1 MIHSHIIEYFKELSI
16 HPKNAE
22 ELKGLILQLA
32 VEGKL
37 TEKWR
42 EENPNVEP
50 ASELLKRIKEEK
62 ALLIKEKKIKIKKEK
77 ALPEIE
83 DDEKP
88 FKLPPNWTFCR
99 WVDLLDND
107 KYSMKRGPFGSALK
121 KDFFVES
128 GVRVFEQY
136 NAINDDP
143 NWVRY
148 YVNDEKFEELKA
160 FKADVGDLLI
170 SCSGTLGRICELTK
184 GTKFGIINQAL
195 LKVRLNNKLISNSY
209 FINLFRSNY
218 IQTRIYN
225 KATGSAIVNMVGV
238 KELKNFII
246 PLPPINEQVE
256 IIKTINILFAEIE
269 QLEEQTKKRIQL
281 KEDFATSSLQQLTSS
296 DTENAWTVLKPH
308 FQTFFTTQPN
318 VKKLREAILQLAVQ
332 GKLTHHWRK
341 QNPNVEPASELLKLI
356 QEEKAQ
362 LIKEKKIK
370 KEKALPKITE
380 EEIPFELPE
389 GWSWCRMQDISIK
402 LGAGSTP
409 SGGKSAYVEEGIKFF
424 RSQNIYNDGLRLEN
438 VALITDAIH
447 EKMKGTKVLPKDLL
461 LNITGGSIGRCTLVP
476 DDFDTANVSQ
486 HVAIV
491 RLQELGIRSFIH
503 TLIISPQFQQT
514 IMDVQVGVSREGLS
528 MTKLKQFLVPLP
540 PLEEVQAIKDIT
552 NNLLALCYQLET
564 SLSEKEGV
572 ELDWMK
578 SVING

>member
-1 MIHSHIIEYFKELSI
+1 MTHSHIIEYFKELSI

-50 ASELLKRIKEEK
+50 ASELLKRIQEEK
-62 ALLIKEKKIKIKKEK
+62 AQLIKEKKIKKEK
-77 ALPEIE
+77 TLPVIDEGEIPFYLPNSWRWSRLGNISNYGKTIKAESSDVEQDIWVLELE
-83 DDEKP
+83 DIEKRTSKLLKKVFYKDRIFKSSKNWFSKGDVLYGKLRPYLDKVIVADERGVCSTEIIP
-88 FKLPPNWTFCR
+88 IKL
-99 WVDLLDND
+99 
-107 KYSMKRGPFGSALK
+107 FGSIYPDYIRLFLK
-121 KDFFVES
+121 SSF
-128 GVRVFEQY
+128 
-136 NAINDDP
+136 
-143 NWVRY
+143 
-148 YVNDEKFEELKA
+148 
-160 FKADVGDLLI
+160 
-170 SCSGTLGRICELTK
+170 
-184 GTKFGIINQAL
+184 
-195 LKVRLNNKLISNSY
+195 
-209 FINLFRSNY
+209 FINYANRS
-218 IQTRIYN
+218 THGMRMPRLGTESAK
-225 KATGSAIVNMVGV
+225 KAIIGIPPEQEQKAIVQIV
-238 KELKNFII
+238 K
-246 PLPPINEQVE
+246 Q
-256 IIKTINILFAEIE
+256 LFSEIE

-296 DTENAWTVLKPH
+296 DTENAWTFLKPH
-308 FQTFFTTQPN
+308 FQTFYTTQPN

-341 QNPNVEPASELLKLI
+341 ENPNVEPASELLKRI

-370 KEKALPKITE
+370 KEKALPEITE
-380 EEIPFELPE
+380 EEIPYELPE

-491 RLQELGIRSFIH
+491 RLQELGLSSFIH